1 MTDMARKKKTEA
13 EEVRAPCKFVDAEG
27 LCTNPDDNGEGRT
40 CYGCCGYTPRTETA
54 AAEHGQDDVRDTYRS
69 DGRTFIDAM
78 MIDAL
83 KPSEYQTRK
92 DIGDVSELAASLRAV
107 GMLNPVTVRMLN
119 KNAFEIIA
127 GHRRVEAAKLA
138 GWTTIPAFIVDCD
151 NQTAAEMCAT
161 ENMQRT
167 DLTPLEEA
175 EGVRILL
182 KRHTPQDVADRLG
195 RSRQWV
201 ARRAKLLDLI
211 DDAVK
216 QYGDPASPFSRMP
229 VEALEMIAALP
240 EDAQVQ
246 TVGAVT
252 DRHTFSRI
260 SPTVN
265 AVRSFIEQQIMRDLD
280 KSDFADGGCAAC
292 TARTGA
298 EPDLFDSAAEK
309 LGMCLNPQCFEGKRN
324 KHLSKAVKKAR
335 KENPNIVVFCRDYNL
350 RNLLDARPDCMMQTC
365 KKSDPGAV
373 PAIKIT
379 DDGRVK
385 KCWVVGKEQ
394 GPEADAE
401 KPAVRQPTP
410 EQKRR
415 AKVAKAMRAK
425 LQGLEDATGDDN
437 PFNALNPVDIL
448 RIIAVT
454 GTRYGSGYPNP
465 KAWEKNAGSNY
476 LDALWE
482 DVCPELAGRVNFG
495 AIVDCDPAYEEALE
509 IGRRLWDMSPADVDE
524 MAEME

>member
-1 MTDMARKKKTEA
+1 MSREK
-13 EEVRAPCKFVDAEG
+13 
-27 LCTNPDDNGEGRT
+27 DNT
-40 CYGCCGYTPRTETA
+40 TATA
-54 AAEHGQDDVRDTYRS
+54 AATTVQPLNGQLYASAAARQRLRRWRRERQDARATYRNNE
-69 DGRTFIDAM
+69 RAFVDAM

-83 KPSEYQTRK
+83 KPSGYQTRK
-92 DIGDVSELAASLRAV
+92 ALGDVSELAESLKAV
-107 GMLNPVTVRMLN
+107 GMLNPVTVRALDGG
-119 KNAFEIIA
+119 AYEIIA
-127 GHRRVEAAKLA
+127 GHRRVEAARLA
-138 GWTTIPAFIVDCD
+138 GWTTVPAFIVGCD
-151 NQTAAEMCAT
+151 DQTAAEMCAT
-161 ENMQRT
+161 ENMQRS

-182 KRHTPQDVADRLG
+182 ERHTAQEVADRLG

-211 DDAVK
+211 DEAKK

-252 DRHTFSRI
+252 SMHTYSRI
-260 SPTVN
+260 SPTVG
-265 AVRSFIEQQIMRDLD
+265 AVRSFIEQRIMRDLD
-280 KSDFADGGCAAC
+280 KSDFTDGECAAC

-335 KENPNIVVFCRDYNL
+335 KENPNVVVFCRDYNL
-350 RNLLDARPDCMMQTC
+350 QNLLDARPDYMMQTC

-415 AKVAKAMRAK
+415 AKVCKAMRAK
-425 LQGLEDATGDDN
+425 LQELAGATGGDN

-454 GTRYGSGYPNP
+454 GTRYGSGYPHP
-465 KAWEKNAGSNY
+465 KAWEEDAGSNY

-509 IGRRLWDMSPADVDE
+509 IGRRLWDMHPADVDE
-524 MAEME
+524 LAETEGNDNE

>member
-1 MTDMARKKKTEA
+1 MARKKKTENKA
-13 EEVRAPCKFVDAEG
+13 ERAPCKFVDADG
-27 LCTNPDDNGEGRT
+27 LCTNPDDNGAGRL
-40 CYGCCGYTPRTETA
+40 CYGCCGYTPQTA
-54 AAEHGQDDVRDTYRS
+54 TATAEHGQDARATYRS
-69 DGRTFIDAM
+69 DERTFVDAM

-92 DIGDVSELAASLRAV
+92 ALGDVSELAESLKAV
-107 GMLNPVTVRMLN
+107 GMLNPVTVRALDGG
-119 KNAFEIIA
+119 AYEIIA
-127 GHRRVEAAKLA
+127 GHRRAEAARLA
-138 GWTTIPAFIVDCD
+138 GWTTVPAFIVDCD
-151 NQTAAEMCAT
+151 DQTAAEMCAT
-161 ENMQRT
+161 ENMQRS

-182 KRHTPQDVADRLG
+182 ERHTAQEVADRLG

-252 DRHTFSRI
+252 SMHTYSRI
-260 SPTVN
+260 SPTVG
-265 AVRSFIEQQIMRDLD
+265 AVRSFIEQRIMRDLD
-280 KSDFADGGCAAC
+280 KSDFTDGECAAC

-309 LGMCLNPQCFEGKRN
+309 LGMCLNPQCFEDKRN

-335 KENPNIVVFCRDYNL
+335 KENPNVVVFCRDYNL
-350 RNLLDARPDCMMQTC
+350 KNLLDARPDYMMQTC

-385 KCWVVGKEQ
+385 KCWVVGKE
-394 GPEADAE
+394 AV

-415 AKVAKAMRAK
+415 ARVAKAMRAAM
-425 LQGLEDATGDDN
+425 QRFEGATGDGN

-454 GTRYGSGYPNP
+454 GTRYKSGYPYP
-465 KAWEKNAGSNY
+465 KAWEEDAGPNH
-476 LDALWE
+476 LNALWE
-482 DVCPELAGRVNFG
+482 DVCPALAERVSFG

-509 IGRRLWDMSPADVDE
+509 IGRRLWNMSPADVDE
-524 MAEME
+524 MAETEGNDNE